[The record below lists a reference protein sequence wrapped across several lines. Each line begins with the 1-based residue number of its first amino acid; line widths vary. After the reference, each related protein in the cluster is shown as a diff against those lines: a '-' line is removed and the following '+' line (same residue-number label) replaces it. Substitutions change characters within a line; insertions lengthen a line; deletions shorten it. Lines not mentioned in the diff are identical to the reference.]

1 MTEAKV
7 KGMKQSMIA
16 QADNKPKSQA
26 QNVIGEE
33 VFKPHIKKN
42 LTPGANK
49 EKASDW
55 AVINK
60 DGSSVEK
67 FPRLHK
73 SQEKEK

>member
-1 MTEAKV
+1 MNHREADLTN
-7 KGMKQSMIA
+7 SL
-16 QADNKPKSQA
+16 SQRLKRMA
-26 QNVIGEE
+26 GEE

-49 EKASDW
+49 EKASEW